1 MTKSSLS
8 RRDVSY
14 HSYIKFSMHSS
25 TPGGNGNL
33 TELTEYV
40 CANIGQKK
48 SHRLQSGAKDLRST
62 SDFFGTS

>member
-14 HSYIKFSMHSS
+14 HSYIKFSMYSS

-33 TELTEYV
+33 TEHTEYV
-40 CANIGQKK
+40 CANIGQKN
-48 SHRLQSGAKDLRST
+48 HTDC
-62 SDFFGTS
+62 

>member
-33 TELTEYV
+33 TEHTEYV
-40 CANIGQKK
+40 CANIGQKN
-48 SHRLQSGAKDLRST
+48 HTDC
-62 SDFFGTS
+62 